1 MPRKKKF
8 DIICPEKEFGKG
20 CDIAAVN
27 RKIAYLVE
35 FKKCNFSID
44 DARKAVRQIQFTE
57 EKLIVN
63 NKITHNDTLVR
74 IILHDDHGGCHVY
87 SQAQIE
93 LERRKIKR
101 QPLSSAPKFLRRLY
115 NLYKKSCRN

>member
-1 MPRKKKF
+1 MPMKKNF
-8 DIICPEKEFGKG
+8 DIIYPEKEFGEG
-20 CDIAAVN
+20 CDIVAVN
-27 RKIAYLVE
+27 RKIVYLVE
-35 FKKCNFSID
+35 FKKCNLSIS
-44 DARKAVRQIQFTE
+44 DANKAARQIKLTE

-63 NKITHNDTLVR
+63 NKIPDNNTLVR
-74 IILHDDHGGCHVY
+74 IVLHDDHGGCYVY